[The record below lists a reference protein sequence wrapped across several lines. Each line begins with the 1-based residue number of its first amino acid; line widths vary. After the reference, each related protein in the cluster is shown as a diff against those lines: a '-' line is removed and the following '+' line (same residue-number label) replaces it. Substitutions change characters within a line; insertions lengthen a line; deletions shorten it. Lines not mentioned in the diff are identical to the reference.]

1 MEDEY
6 EVGEYYRTKNGEIL
20 KIVDLDEYGFLVDK
34 FYYQIVKHSKN
45 IIDLVEVGDYVNG
58 HLVVEISKNAYN
70 QKLVI
75 TEVDGKD
82 GAIRHH
88 YLERSIKNVV
98 THEQFESIEY
108 KVEEGN

>member
-6 EVGEYYRTKNGEIL
+6 EVDEYYRTKNGEIL

-58 HLVVEISKNAYN
+58 YK
-70 QKLVI
+70 VI
-75 TEVDGKD
+75 GVTLDPAPSGKCVDIDCDKPSYES
-82 GAIRHH
+82 
-88 YLERSIKNVV
+88 YLFEEQIYSIV
-98 THEQFESIEY
+98 THEQFSQMEY
-108 KVEEGN
+108 KVETEE